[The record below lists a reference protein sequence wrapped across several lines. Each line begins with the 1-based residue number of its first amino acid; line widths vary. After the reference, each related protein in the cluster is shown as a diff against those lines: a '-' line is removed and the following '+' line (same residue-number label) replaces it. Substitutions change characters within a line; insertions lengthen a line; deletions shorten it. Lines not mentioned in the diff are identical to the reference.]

1 MVGLYLSVFCNPKP
15 VGKVVKYVIHLP
27 HVHLSE
33 VQNRV
38 GGVGSKHSCDGISCA
53 EVELEEGL
61 VGEGDVDRGA
71 ARAWEAGSIQLFRP
85 TRCHRKPGGNWN
97 EVKLFLE
104 SLACF

>member
-1 MVGLYLSVFCNPKP
+1 MAIL
-15 VGKVVKYVIHLP
+15 LP

-38 GGVGSKHSCDGISCA
+38 GGVWSKHSCDGISCA

-61 VGEGDVDRGA
+61 VGEGDVNSGA

-85 TRCHRKPGGNWN
+85 TRCHRKPGGNWD
-97 EVKLFLE
+97 EVKIFLE
-104 SLACF
+104 SLACLIRFHKGFELPIIETESV